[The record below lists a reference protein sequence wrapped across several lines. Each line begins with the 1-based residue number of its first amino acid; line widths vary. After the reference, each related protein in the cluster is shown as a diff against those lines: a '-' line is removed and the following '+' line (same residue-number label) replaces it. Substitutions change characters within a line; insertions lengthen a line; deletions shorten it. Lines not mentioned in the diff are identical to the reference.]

1 MYWGKSAVFRVKKK
15 QGKFAKKKVLYVLEI
30 AKVPETVDI
39 VPYHIACDF
48 SSDFKNVKN

>member
-1 MYWGKSAVFRVKKK
+1 MYCGKIAVLRDLKSR
-15 QGKFAKKKVLYVLEI
+15 ANLPKKVLYVLGI

-48 SSDFKNVKN
+48 SIDFKNVKN